1 MPAEQPP
8 AGAGQPAVYRHAA
21 SGAQSVYHPF
31 RDAFA
36 ELCKQA
42 ARWTWEPRRAD
53 AKAPE
58 SWIEMADGS
67 GGLFYYCFV
76 TKARP
81 QSDPPPPPKPTH
93 PPARPCT
100 CCVHHGCTYDSSVA
114 SDPSSVPF
122 GLWLHLPLAAPSQAR
137 EFEMPSLSLQVT
149 LGLPLG
155 LTANAQADA

>member
-1 MPAEQPP
+1 MAAEQPP

-21 SGAQSVYHPF
+21 TGEQSVYHPF
-31 RDAFA
+31 RAAFTA
-36 ELCKQA
+36 LCKQA

-58 SWIEMADGS
+58 AWMEMADGS

-81 QSDPPPPPKPTH
+81 QSDAA
-93 PPARPCT
+93 PPAHT
-100 CCVHHGCTYDSSVA
+100 LAVFT
-114 SDPSSVPF
+114 
-122 GLWLHLPLAAPSQAR
+122 LWLHLPRRAHPTPPLTHTRCLYTMAALTQAR
-137 EFEMPSLSLQVT
+137 EFEMPSLSQQVT

-155 LTANAQADA
+155 LTANAQAEA